1 MEIHIGNRVAEIEL
15 VSKEDNKVVLTI
27 DGKTFEADVV
37 MAENGNCNI
46 LMDGRSSNAQLIRKE
61 NGKSYKVNTHY
72 SSFNVEIIDSQA
84 KYLRMRK
91 KGEEEQ
97 NDRITSPM
105 PGKVVKIP
113 VSVGQEMKA
122 GETVIVIEAM
132 KMQSNYKVTSDHQLL
147 KSKEQGYYIE
157 TPKTKN
163 GTRQVPLSRE
173 TIQAFQRV
181 MKKRP
186 KAEPF
191 VIDGRSNFLFVNH
204 KGKPKVAIDYN
215 ALFVRMVKKYNK
227 QHKDNPLPHI
237 TPHTLRHTF
246 CTRLA
251 SKNMNPKDLQYIM
264 GHSNISITMNWYAHA
279 SIDTAKSEVQR
290 LIA

>member
-1 MEIHIGNRVAEIEL
+1 MEHYEKKISFLG
-15 VSKEDNKVVLTI
+15 
-27 DGKTFEADVV
+27 
-37 MAENGNCNI
+37 ENI
-46 LMDGRSSNAQLIRKE
+46 QTIRKHRGMKQQE
-61 NGKSYKVNTHY
+61 LA
-72 SSFNVEIIDSQA
+72 D
-84 KYLRMRK
+84 
-91 KGEEEQ
+91 
-97 NDRITSPM
+97 
-105 PGKVVKIP
+105 KI
-113 VSVGQEMKA
+113 G
-122 GETVIVIEAM
+122 IN
-132 KMQSNYKVTSDHQLL
+132 MQSLSKIERGVNYPTFDTLEKIMDVLGVTPNELLSGEWKYIDHQLL

-157 TPKTKN
+157 TPKTKS
-163 GTRQVPLSRE
+163 GIRQVPLSRE

-191 VIDGRSNFLFVNH
+191 VIDGQSNFLFVNH

-227 QHKDNPLPHI
+227 HHKDNPLPHI